1 MLGLENWLQRGEDS
15 YPRPNPGI
23 RYIVPRNSSGRG
35 GGGGSDITEPCTQ
48 ITRFKTAPGEICK
61 CFTQLFHDVKLIK
74 YFLGTIFSRDTK
86 RYRESHET

>member
-35 GGGGSDITEPCTQ
+35 GGSDSTESCT
-48 ITRFKTAPGEICK
+48 
-61 CFTQLFHDVKLIK
+61 
-74 YFLGTIFSRDTK
+74 
-86 RYRESHET
+86 